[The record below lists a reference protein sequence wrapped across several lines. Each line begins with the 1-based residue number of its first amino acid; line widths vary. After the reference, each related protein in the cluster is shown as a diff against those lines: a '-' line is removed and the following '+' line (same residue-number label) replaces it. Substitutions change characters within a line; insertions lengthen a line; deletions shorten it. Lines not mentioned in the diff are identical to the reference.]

1 MFTPEGGFNGEG
13 EERII
18 PVCSV
23 ASKLLVECMGVAVL
37 RRLGPKPTVSI
48 WMKALY
54 SGRLLLT
61 FLTSF
66 CRHTCV
72 FLVNSSLP
80 R

>member
-48 WMKALY
+48 WIRKPCLY

-66 CRHTCV
+66 SDIPV
-72 FLVNSSLP
+72 FFW
-80 R
+80 